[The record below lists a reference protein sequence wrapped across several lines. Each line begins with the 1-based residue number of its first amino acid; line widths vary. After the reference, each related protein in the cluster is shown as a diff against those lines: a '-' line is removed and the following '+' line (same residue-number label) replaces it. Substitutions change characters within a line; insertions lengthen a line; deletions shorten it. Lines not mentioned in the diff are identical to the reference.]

1 MTVQT
6 TTRDKAQATD
16 KAIQVVFP
24 VTANPAPKALVI
36 HCADV
41 RFRKAFRNFIEGK
54 TEAGCLGLREEDY
67 VNLIIP
73 GGIASLADIL
83 ALPKQFKV
91 TKEQIEFLLEHFP
104 SITTVVLINHE
115 DCAAYKLVK
124 DHVGSSFLRNFATML
139 DRQKVDLIAVA
150 KQALKLSN
158 ASIFKLYMAKFADP
172 AHTKVRF
179 DEVTL

>member
-1 MTVQT
+1 MTVET

-16 KAIQVVFP
+16 KAIQIVFP
-24 VTANPAPKALVI
+24 VTVNPVPKVLVI

-41 RFRKAFRNFIEGK
+41 RFRRAFRSFIEGK
-54 TEAGCLGLREEDY
+54 AETGCLGLREEDY

-73 GGIASLADIL
+73 GGIASLTDIL

-115 DCAAYKLVK
+115 DCAAYKMIK
-124 DHVGSSFLRNFATML
+124 DHVGRSFLRNVSSML
-139 DRQKVDLIAVA
+139 ERQKFDLVAVA
-150 KQALKLSN
+150 KQALKLGN
-158 ASIFKLYMAKFADP
+158 ASTFKLYMASFTNP

-179 DEVTL
+179 EEVTL